1 MRVYRIPVML
11 IVIVINFTSCREL
24 YFPDDIRSLDQ
35 TLVIRGIICDGSSPA
50 VNITYAM
57 GYYESTEIPV
67 SNATVYIIDNLG
79 NQVGL
84 PEESA
89 GSYRPASDEF
99 KGVTGRTYALHVIT
113 SDGNEYESDPVRI
126 NEKAVIDSLYA
137 QAGEL
142 DIILYNPDGEPYMDK
157 IREGLHLYA
166 DVTGT
171 TNSTAYCRFNTSVIR
186 LYGYLVNTFGGSV
199 SYYVWDSPSVVD
211 NFYSVDYTNSDH
223 GRQILSEHKIGYLPW
238 NFPEDLPPN
247 AFSVT
252 TYYVLIL
259 KVYSIS
265 AEAYDYYYSV
275 DRQLNSDNQMFA
287 PIPSQINSNIRCV
300 NDPVRTVTGVFE
312 ASTMTAAYNAILYLE
327 KDKIRSKTLTEF
339 PDTLGSGFQTVN
351 PPDFW
356 IYF

>member
-1 MRVYRIPVML
+1 MRVYRIPVILLVL
-11 IVIVINFTSCREL
+11 IVNITSCREL

-35 TLVIRGIICDGSSPA
+35 TLVIMGIICEGSSPV

-57 GYYESTEIPV
+57 GYYEDTEIPV
-67 SNATVYIIDNLG
+67 SDATVFIKDNLG

-84 PEESA
+84 LEESP
-89 GSYRPASDEF
+89 GSYKPASDEF
-99 KGVTGRTYALHVIT
+99 KGVSGRIYTLHIVT
-113 SDGNEYESDPVRI
+113 PDGNEYESDPVRI

-166 DVTGT
+166 DVSGT
-171 TNSTAYCRFNTSVIR
+171 ISSTIYCRFNTSVIR
-186 LYGYLVNTFGGSV
+186 LYSYLVNTFGGAV
-199 SYYVWDSPSVVD
+199 SYYVWDSPSAVD
-211 NFYSVDYTNSDH
+211 DFYSVDFTNADH
-223 GRQILSEHKIGYLPW
+223 GRQILPEHKIGYLPW
-238 NFPEDLPPN
+238 NFPENLPPN

-252 TYYVLIL
+252 TYYVLIM

-265 AEAYDYYYSV
+265 AEVYDYCYSI

-287 PIPSQINSNIRCV
+287 PVPSQINSNIHCV
-300 NDPVRTVTGVFE
+300 SDQVRTVTGVFE
-312 ASTMTAAYNAILYLE
+312 ASSMTAAYKAILYLG
-327 KDKIRSKTLTEF
+327 KDNFRSKTLTEF
-339 PDTLGSGFQTVN
+339 PDSLGSGFQTVN

-356 IYF
+356 ISY

>member
-1 MRVYRIPVML
+1 MRVYRITVML
-11 IVIVINFTSCREL
+11 LVIVINFTSCREL

-50 VNITYAM
+50 VNINYAM

-99 KGVTGRTYALHVIT
+99 KGVTGRTYTLHVIT

-157 IREGLHLYA
+157 IREGIHIYA
-166 DVTGT
+166 DVSGT
-171 TNSTAYCRFNTSVIR
+171 TSSTMYCRFNTSVIR
-186 LYGYLVNTFGGSV
+186 LYSYLVNTFGGSV
-199 SYYVWDSPSVVD
+199 SYYVWDSPSAVD
-211 NFYSVDYTNSDH
+211 DFYSVDFTNADH
-223 GRQILSEHKIGYLPW
+223 GRQILPEHKIGYLPW

-265 AEAYDYYYSV
+265 DEAYDYYYSV
-275 DRQLNSDNQMFA
+275 DKQLNSDNQMFA

-300 NDPVRTVTGVFE
+300 NDPVRTVAGVFE

-356 IYF
+356 INF